1 MPGGTA
7 KAVFVPA
14 TRRRFCFTEET
25 GTRNVI
31 APKAMDSG
39 GRSRGGREGDGA
51 VTGEGRIWFNGRL
64 VRAAE
69 AVVPVTAHALHYGS
83 SVFEGIRAYATS
95 GGPAIFCLPQHVRR
109 LYDSCRIVRIDLPYS
124 PAEITDA
131 IVETVG
137 INGHDSC
144 YVRPLVFRGPGTF
157 SLDPRKA
164 SVEVAII
171 TFPWGRYLGAD
182 AVEQGVD
189 VMVSSWRRA
198 APGTAVPMGKVGGQ
212 YVISSFIAMEASDY
226 GFVEGIALDAQG
238 FISEGSGENV
248 FVVKAGTVYTPPLSG
263 AILPGVT
270 RGVVLA
276 LLSDVGL
283 AVREEPLLRE
293 FLYVADEVF
302 FTGTAAEVTPIRSV
316 DRVTVGAGT
325 RGPITTQVQEM
336 FFGITEGRLPDR
348 HGWLTPVRR
357 GARANGR
364 PEAGSAASAT
374 ERRSAGA
381 RD

>member
-1 MPGGTA
+1 
-7 KAVFVPA
+7 V
-14 TRRRFCFTEET
+14 
-25 GTRNVI
+25 
-31 APKAMDSG
+31 S
-39 GRSRGGREGDGA
+39 REGQ
-51 VTGEGRIWFNGRL
+51 IWFNGRF
-64 VRAAE
+64 VPAAD
-69 AVVPVTAHALHYGS
+69 AVIPVTAHALHYGS
-83 SVFEGIRAYATS
+83 SVFEGIRAYATPD
-95 GGPAIFCLPQHVRR
+95 GPAVFCLPQHVRR
-109 LYDSCRIVRIDLPYS
+109 LYDSCRIARIDLPYT

-131 IVETVG
+131 IVETVR
-137 INGHDSC
+137 INGYESC

-164 SVEVAII
+164 SVEAAII

-212 YVISSFIAMEASDY
+212 YVISPFIAMEAADH

-248 FVVKAGTVYTPPLSG
+248 FVIKGGTVHTPPLSG

-270 RGVVLA
+270 RSVVLT
-276 LLSDVGL
+276 LLGDMGL

-316 DRVTVGAGT
+316 DRVAVGTGT
-325 RGPITTQVQEM
+325 RGPITAQVQES

-348 HGWLTPVRR
+348 HGWLTHVRGDARAETSADVRASDRR
-357 GARANGR
+357 GA
-364 PEAGSAASAT
+364 
-374 ERRSAGA
+374 GA
-381 RD
+381 KV

>member
-1 MPGGTA
+1 M
-7 KAVFVPA
+7 
-14 TRRRFCFTEET
+14 
-25 GTRNVI
+25 
-31 APKAMDSG
+31 S
-39 GRSRGGREGDGA
+39 REGQ
-51 VTGEGRIWFNGRL
+51 IWFNGQL
-64 VRAAE
+64 VPAAQ

-95 GGPAIFCLPQHVRR
+95 GGPAVFCLPQHVRR

-124 PAEITDA
+124 PAAITDA
-131 IVETVG
+131 ILETVG

-144 YVRPLVFRGPGTF
+144 YIRPLVFRGPGTF

-212 YVISSFIAMEASDY
+212 YVISSFIAMEASDH

-248 FVVKAGTVYTPPLSG
+248 FVVKGETVYTPPLSG

-270 RGVVLA
+270 RGVVLT
-276 LLSDVGL
+276 LLGDMGL

-316 DRVTVGAGT
+316 DRVAVGTGA
-325 RGPITTQVQEM
+325 RGPVTRQVQEM

-348 HGWLTPVRR
+348 HGWLTPVPRP
-357 GARANGR
+357 GARADGR
-364 PEAGSAASAT
+364 SGAGSAASAS
-374 ERRSAGA
+374 ERRRAGA